1 MAGNV
6 VSNVKKYYGGQ
17 VPVPGHNI
25 IIDSPDE
32 SIKVDP
38 HVDPDT
44 GALVYS
50 LSTNIVEMTTDEVT
64 EVTNDLIIKPRSKKD
79 GSI

>member
-1 MAGNV
+1 MAGSV
-6 VSNVKKYYGGQ
+6 VSKVKKYYGGK
-17 VPVPGHNI
+17 VPVPSHNI
-25 IIDSPDE
+25 IIDSPDG
-32 SIKVDP
+32 SIIVDP

-64 EVTNDLIIKPRSKKD
+64 EVVNDFNH
-79 GSI
+79 